1 MTYVDDFEK
10 AVSDLCQYLKE
21 DFCVSLS
28 DSLALLEF
36 DFGTLSSELHS
47 LNESMHS
54 AFQNMPTCEESID
67 AWTQSLI
74 ALASQLPIDFNS
86 ISESVPCQ
94 IAPKS
99 LPYMLSFDLII
110 QIIML
115 LIALLGL
122 IHSYSPN
129 QELANMQHLLEENL
143 SAIHELMDELAASDN
158 SLDSEEPTYYNC

>member
-99 LPYMLSFDLII
+99 LPHMLSFDRII
-110 QIIML
+110 QIIM
-115 LIALLGL
+115 
-122 IHSYSPN
+122 
-129 QELANMQHLLEENL
+129 LANMQHLLEENL